1 MFALSSSFAKD
12 ELERVEDRD
21 PFLDRG
27 DHFGAIDDH
36 DI

>member
-1 MFALSSSFAKD
+1 MFALSSSFTED

-27 DHFGAIDDH
+27 DHLGAFDNDD
-36 DI
+36 I